1 MRTSEVIGLLE
12 ASGVARWM
20 FLVSLRIC
28 VYGPPPIL
36 NKNKYRDFLG
46 FYEFPLCSPQ
56 VCESVIQLSHHFANM
71 VKQSDSTLGYQL
83 SFV

>member
-20 FLVSLRIC
+20 FLVVLKIC

-36 NKNKYRDFLG
+36 TKSQPRSVLG
-46 FYEFPLCSPQ
+46 FFEFLYITLRFVRVSY
-56 VCESVIQLSHHFANM
+56 SWVIIL
-71 VKQSDSTLGYQL
+71 LG
-83 SFV
+83 